1 VWPELVKGVLYSLGL
16 ALGSFILSR
25 LPIVGDYLTIT
36 IPVPAWALLA
46 AALAVAVIVW
56 LLIRW
61 RPLRQAGDVE
71 RSRGPAKFPWKGL
84 DWVLG
89 PDFWDIYEYTSLL
102 DLSDDLLASAIRDP
116 ECYRCHEDAT
126 VALIAGNRC
135 RNCSHE
141 FETNPE
147 GLAPWA
153 SEAANSVAHASEP
166 VRNKLPRLLL
176 PTKREVYPKAQAAA
190 KRGEIRRSSA

>member
-25 LPIVGDYLTIT
+25 IPVVGDYLTIT

-46 AALAVAVIVW
+46 AALVVAVIVW

-61 RPLRQAGDVE
+61 RPLRQAE
-71 RSRGPAKFPWKGL
+71 RSRGPAKFSWKGL
-84 DWVLG
+84 DWPLG
-89 PDFWDIYEYTSLL
+89 PDFWGFYEYTSVL
-102 DLSDDLLASAIRDP
+102 DLSDSLLTSAIRDP
-116 ECYRCHEDAT
+116 ECCRCHEDAT
-126 VALIAGNRC
+126 AALITGNRC
-135 RNCSHE
+135 RNCSYE
-141 FETNPE
+141 FETNSE

-153 SEAANSVAHASEP
+153 SEAANSVAHAPEQ

-190 KRGEIRRSSA
+190 KRGEIRRS